1 MWLADAADAEGKCL
15 KAEVEILRSTAKH
28 NAAALAKLEQ
38 QSQSALVNG
47 AVPSSPQPSDQ
58 TSQDG
63 AREVYLPHL
72 KQHCPSRAGSK
83 VHM

>member
-1 MWLADAADAEGKCL
+1 MVADAADAEGKCL

-38 QSQSALVNG
+38 QSQSALLNG

-63 AREVYLPHL
+63 AREVCTIQSLTTTLIYTY
-72 KQHCPSRAGSK
+72 A
-83 VHM
+83 VYV